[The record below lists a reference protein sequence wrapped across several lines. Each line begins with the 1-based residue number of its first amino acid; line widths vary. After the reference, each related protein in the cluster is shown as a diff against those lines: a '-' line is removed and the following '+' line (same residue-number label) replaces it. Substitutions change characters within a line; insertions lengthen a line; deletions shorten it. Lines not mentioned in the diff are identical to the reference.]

1 MDTGPRKTS
10 IAKGIAIGLAVG
22 VVIGLLWMLVWH
34 LSQEDDNTCE
44 DAARSGSEVIE
55 MMISVMEVK
64 NEAEELDAGDDLKRA
79 QLQSRIAELS
89 VLSTDKLHEWGKAKQ
104 QCPVTEDSH
113 GL

>member
-1 MDTGPRKTS
+1 MTGPRKTS
-10 IAKGIAIGLAVG
+10 IGKGVAIGLVVG

-34 LSQEDDNTCE
+34 LAQEDDNACD
-44 DAARSGSEVIE
+44 DAARSGADTIE
-55 MMISVMEVK
+55 MLISVMEVR
-64 NEAEELDAGDDLKRA
+64 NEAEELGSGDDLKRA

-89 VLSTDKLHEWGKAKQ
+89 VMSNDMLHEWGKAKQ

>member
-10 IAKGIAIGLAVG
+10 IAKGVAIGLAVG

-34 LSQEDDNTCE
+34 LAQDEAQPCD
-44 DAARSGSEVIE
+44 DAARSGAEVIDTL
-55 MMISVMEVK
+55 ISVMEVSS
-64 NEAEELDAGDDLKRA
+64 EARELGAGDDLKRA

-89 VLSTDKLHEWGKAKQ
+89 VMSNQQLEEWGKAKQ